1 MMIYSLVEM
10 SNLYSYWRSVRIS
23 YQGGTCLPLIVI
35 AALLPVLGIVLGIDL
50 VNQITIG
57 EIIIISVSIVIVIW
71 AAVWRF
77 TSPSRAYKMTLFDN
91 SIDRLIPNNGKEVS
105 KFRLGKDG
113 IAEVHVRIVAKA
125 GVNIEKVRF
134 RLVNKG
140 CPYGRWIGEKG
151 GRAFIYRVSD
161 KDLEREGEINPYQ
174 QSRGIPPYSQ
184 EGQAG
189 ILHFS
194 NRRLLKGDIMWCR
207 VIIGANGEW
216 NGYLEFCGPSGDN
229 RPAYSR
235 HKITLQ
241 LNPDKGD
248 SEA

>member
-1 MMIYSLVEM
+1 M
-10 SNLYSYWRSVRIS
+10 
-23 YQGGTCLPLIVI
+23 
-35 AALLPVLGIVLGIDL
+35 PVLGIVLGIDW
-50 VNQITIG
+50 VNQITTG
-57 EIIIISVSIVIVIW
+57 EIIAISVSVVIVIGT
-71 AAVWRF
+71 VFMFFWRH
-77 TSPSRAYKMTLFDN
+77 TSPNRAYKMTLFDN
-91 SIDRLIPNNGKEVS
+91 SIDRLIPNNGNEVS

-125 GVNIEKVRF
+125 GVNIEKICF

-151 GRAFIYRVSD
+151 GRASIYRVWD
-161 KDLEREGEINPYQ
+161 KDLEREREINPYQ
-174 QSRGIPPYSQ
+174 QSRGTPLYSQ

-194 NRRLLKGDIMWCR
+194 NRRLLKGDIMWYR
-207 VIIGANGEW
+207 VIIRANEEW